1 MFAALI
7 VLMAVA
13 VAACGDSETSVTTL
27 ASTTETT
34 NASTADTA
42 SIGGSNR
49 VIVGGQSQEDYA
61 SSIPE
66 LQKAVDANPTDLVA
80 LQNLAVAQYNSDRL
94 DDAAA
99 TYQKMLVIK
108 DDPTVHNNYA
118 NVLRDLKKT
127 DQAIAEYRKAIEGN
141 PALASAYINLA
152 SLYVS
157 QKNVTEAQKVLEAGI
172 AKTTG
177 TDQQSL
183 KDYKANISQG
193 S

>member
-1 MFAALI
+1 
-7 VLMAVA
+7 
-13 VAACGDSETSVTTL
+13 
-27 ASTTETT
+27 
-34 NASTADTA
+34 
-42 SIGGSNR
+42 
-49 VIVGGQSQEDYA
+49 VGGQSQEDYA

-66 LQKAVDANPTDLVA
+66 LQKAVEANPTDLAA
-80 LQNLAVAQYNSDRL
+80 LQNLAVAQYNSDNL

-99 TYQKMLVIK
+99 TYQKMLAIE
-108 DDPTVHNNYA
+108 DNPTFHNNYA

-127 DQAIAEYRKAIEGN
+127 DQAIAEYQKAIEGN

-152 SLYVS
+152 SLYVL
-157 QKNVTEAQKVLEAGI
+157 QKNVTEAQKVLDAGI

-183 KDYKANISQG
+183 KDYRDSINQG